1 MDRRASLDLAEA
13 LCRLGVEGN
22 AASLPLCLGRTLTAA
37 ANVAACRLLPLWSV
51 MRLVRWLP
59 HVVCGRL
66 PSSAVVCCRLLSSAV
81 VCRRLLSSAVVCRRL
96 PSSTVVCGRLLRVCP
111 LLNTPNVARRCC
123 MLHAASG
130 CSMLHVGEASHGV
143 EGTALLQHCWRQRHR
158 HSRQPGFHSRSAA
171 PTADSAVPLDR
182 QADEMLLRLIA
193 RVPDKPMSRCCRPMQ
208 HATHTTTHANTT
220 HCSCNTHDTLFVRRT
235 VAYSAPVGTTDNQ
248 KAFEAFLP
256 QAVHTAAVCSPVRVR
271 CSCCASA
278 DGLPPSH
285 SGTFSCLKSTL

>member
-1 MDRRASLDLAEA
+1 MPRPHFDRCSQCGCMSSLAAVERDAPCPLA
-13 LCRLGVEGN
+13 
-22 AASLPLCLGRTLTAA
+22 
-37 ANVAACRLLPLWSV
+37 AACRL
-51 MRLVRWLP
+51 R
-59 HVVCGRL
+59 
-66 PSSAVVCCRLLSSAV
+66 SSAVVCGRLLSSAV

-158 HSRQPGFHSRSAA
+158 RSRQPGFHSRSAA

-182 QADEMLLRLIA
+182 QADEMMLRLIA

-220 HCSCNTHDTLFVRRT
+220 HCSCSTHDTLFVRRT
-235 VAYSAPVGTTDNQ
+235 VAYSARVGTTDNQ
-248 KAFEAFLP
+248 
-256 QAVHTAAVCSPVRVR
+256 TAPDLKHSFHRQVTRQPCADPSVTVPLQMLTVLRR
-271 CSCCASA
+271 ADSCT
-278 DGLPPSH
+278 PSH